1 MGANHLMQTFFQRV
15 LNVSVPRRSVIRLGP
30 EIADI
35 VIASQPW
42 SDQVVYFIVPALGR
56 RNAVLRKNPLAL

>member
-1 MGANHLMQTFFQRV
+1 
-15 LNVSVPRRSVIRLGP
+15 VIRLGP